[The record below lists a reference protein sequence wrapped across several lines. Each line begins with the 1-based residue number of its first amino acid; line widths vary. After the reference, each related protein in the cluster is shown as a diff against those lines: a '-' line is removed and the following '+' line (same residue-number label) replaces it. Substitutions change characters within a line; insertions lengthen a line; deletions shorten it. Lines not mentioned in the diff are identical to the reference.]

1 MLHRSVREFE
11 SARPLEAATM
21 AYSNMNIGLRL
32 DPPVS
37 LAKATAGVEQA
48 LADLRAIEDQLDR
61 QLKDL
66 RSYMLSAASAS
77 PTNNCPAN
85 NRPATAA

>member
-11 SARPLEAATM
+11 TARPLEASALALSGM
-21 AYSNMNIGLRL
+21 KLSVRL

-37 LAKATAGVEQA
+37 LAKAAAGVEQA

-66 RSYMLSAASAS
+66 RSYMQSSIAACPAASA
-77 PTNNCPAN
+77 
-85 NRPATAA
+85 